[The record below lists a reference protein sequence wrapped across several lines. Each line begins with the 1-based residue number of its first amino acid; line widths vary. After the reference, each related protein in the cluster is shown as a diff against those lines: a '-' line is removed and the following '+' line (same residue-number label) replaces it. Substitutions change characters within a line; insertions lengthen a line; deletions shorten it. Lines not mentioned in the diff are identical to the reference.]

1 MKRYCPNCK
10 SKIEDGKKFCGN
22 CGFNISDFEDVTAK
36 QSKRKSRVIY
46 IVLICVTLCII
57 GIVVA
62 FSIQN
67 NRHEPTPID
76 NDEEYEVV
84 TDETPSPTEEPG
96 SWFNFVFT
104 TTFVGDIDCIDATDP
119 LNDE

>member
-1 MKRYCPNCK
+1 M
-10 SKIEDGKKFCGN
+10 
-22 CGFNISDFEDVTAK
+22 
-36 QSKRKSRVIY
+36 
-46 IVLICVTLCII
+46 TLCII

-84 TDETPSPTEEPG
+84 TDETPSPT
-96 SWFNFVFT
+96 
-104 TTFVGDIDCIDATDP
+104 
-119 LNDE
+119 